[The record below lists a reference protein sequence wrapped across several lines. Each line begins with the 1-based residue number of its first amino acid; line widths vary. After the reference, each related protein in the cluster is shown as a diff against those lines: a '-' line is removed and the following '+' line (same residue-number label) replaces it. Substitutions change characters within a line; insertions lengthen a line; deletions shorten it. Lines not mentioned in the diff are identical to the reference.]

1 MKKIKRLLKKSS
13 QENNEPG
20 VNNELPVVDVE
31 MMQKLR
37 TEVME
42 EIQNVNTSNMIL
54 LNQLDEADVRH
65 DKCPSCK
72 YEPMKR
78 KEGFKICPS
87 CGMIYKVLNGNGYAI
102 VG

>member
-1 MKKIKRLLKKSS
+1 MKTIKRLIKKCN
-13 QENNEPG
+13 QND
-20 VNNELPVVDVE
+20 ELINTETGLPMIDVE
-31 MMQKLR
+31 MVQRLR
-37 TEVME
+37 NEVIE
-42 EIQNVNTSNMIL
+42 DIQNVNTSNMIL

-65 DKCPSCK
+65 DKCPKCK

-102 VG
+102 MG

>member
-1 MKKIKRLLKKSS
+1 MKRLIKKNA
-13 QENNEPG
+13 EDKNKDLINDETGIPM
-20 VNNELPVVDVE
+20 VDKE
-31 MMQKLR
+31 MMQRLR
-37 TEVME
+37 NEVLE
-42 EIQNVNTSNMIL
+42 DIKNENVSNMIL

-65 DKCPSCK
+65 DKCPKCK

-87 CGMIYKVLNGNGYAI
+87 CGMIYKMLDGSGYAV